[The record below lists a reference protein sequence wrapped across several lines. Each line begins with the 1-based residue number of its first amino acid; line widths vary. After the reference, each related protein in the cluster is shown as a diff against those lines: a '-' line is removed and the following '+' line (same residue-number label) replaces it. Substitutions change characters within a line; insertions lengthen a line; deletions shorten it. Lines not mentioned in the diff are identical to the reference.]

1 VHGSAPD
8 IAGKGIANPV
18 AAILCVK
25 MMMEWL
31 GDIKS
36 ASLVEDAVNH
46 VLKRGIITP
55 ELGGTSSTKDV
66 GHAVAEYINMR
77 V

>member
-1 VHGSAPD
+1 
-8 IAGKGIANPV
+8 
-18 AAILCVK
+18 
-25 MMMEWL
+25 
-31 GDIKS
+31 
-36 ASLVEDAVNH
+36 VEDAVNH